1 MKNYTVHFGNHYR
14 QALHNY
20 ATGKFH
26 DVPHSW
32 LLAFKHVRKGDMT
45 TYINFALGMTSHIV
59 CDLGIAISELDPT
72 GTNAT
77 AKKSDSEKIN
87 GIIQHCSKELVLA
100 LVNFYAPIIDL
111 TQWITLLNLVLD
123 EVIVIIRDIAWNEAI
138 FICQ

>member
-1 MKNYTVHFGNHYR
+1 
-14 QALHNY
+14 
-20 ATGKFH
+20 
-26 DVPHSW
+26 
-32 LLAFKHVRKGDMT
+32 
-45 TYINFALGMTSHIV
+45 
-59 CDLGIAISELDPT
+59 IAISELDPT

-138 FICQ
+138 FIVNHPKTKKGTIYFMDRNAWMLEKTLVVTSPIFETLRQYERSFPFEHFCTVVPWGCVK